1 MNMKYLNCI
10 SKVNVYVLIPNDLYS
25 KIFLIIIPNLITHK
39 IYDCSYKFELN
50 LANYFPDYLY
60 DN

>member
-10 SKVNVYVLIPNDLYS
+10 SKVNVYILIPNDLYS
-25 KIFLIIIPNLITHK
+25 KIFLIIIPSLITHK
-39 IYDCSYKFELN
+39 IYDCSYKFVLN
-50 LANYFPDYLY
+50 LVNYFPDYLY